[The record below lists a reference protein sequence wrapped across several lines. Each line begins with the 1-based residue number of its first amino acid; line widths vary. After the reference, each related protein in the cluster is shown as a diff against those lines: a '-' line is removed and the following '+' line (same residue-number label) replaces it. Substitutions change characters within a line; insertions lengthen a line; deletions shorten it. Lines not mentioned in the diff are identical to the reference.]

1 MIFELR
7 TYTLRP
13 GTQGDYLKLSGEVGR
28 KIRGD
33 NYGKQEGFWTTE
45 FGTLNQLVHLWSYED
60 LNERERLRKEL
71 AKNDAWNRDYIPQT
85 RPFLLA
91 QENKILSTVLPFD
104 PPAETGLI
112 YELRTYRAQV
122 GKLAE
127 WLQHFKDIQPV
138 RQKYSKPV
146 GVWQT
151 EVSQLNEVV
160 HLWSYRDLNHRR
172 DVRSQ
177 ALQDPQWGAFVAKA
191 SPLLAEMRS
200 VILNPAPFSKMR

>member
-45 FGTLNQLVHLWSYED
+45 TGTLNQLVHLWSYAD
-60 LNERERLRKEL
+60 LNERERLRQELSKNEAWTKE
-71 AKNDAWNRDYIPQT
+71 YIPQT
-85 RPFLLA
+85 RGFLLA
-91 QENKILSTVLPFD
+91 QENKILSTVLPFE
-104 PPAETGLI
+104 PPVETGLI

-127 WLQHFKDIQPV
+127 WLGLFKEIQPV

-160 HLWSYRDLNHRR
+160 HMWAYRDLNHRR

-177 ALQDPQWGAFVAKA
+177 ALQDPQWAGFVAKA

-200 VILNPAPFSKMR
+200 VILNPASFSKMR